1 MRLQAPNE
9 SERYEILDV
18 LLADSI
24 LACDV
29 SLSTLATQTA
39 ALVASDLVD
48 LVERAQLISIQRVM
62 SATYEFISII
72 SCLPYDSDQV
82 SEPEQGAEKF
92 KTGRHIFNSWRLR
105 DRSRTS
111 QSVIFTKYRSPKHT
125 ECLMGRCWWPSTC
138 KVGHPGH
145 HTATTGSS

>member
-1 MRLQAPNE
+1 MSFQAPNE

-48 LVERAQLISIQRVM
+48 LVDRAHLISI
-62 SATYEFISII
+62 
-72 SCLPYDSDQV
+72 
-82 SEPEQGAEKF
+82 G
-92 KTGRHIFNSWRLR
+92 TGH
-105 DRSRTS
+105 
-111 QSVIFTKYRSPKHT
+111 
-125 ECLMGRCWWPSTC
+125 ECC
-138 KVGHPGH
+138 V
-145 HTATTGSS
+145 